1 MRALVIILFLVMPV
15 LINAQQ
21 PYFTVLNDTKGL
33 PSNNVYNIL
42 QDTKGYIWIASQEGI
57 SRYDGFNFK
66 TYKNPKQ
73 TSASGSN
80 LKEDGL
86 GRIWYQNFDGY
97 CYYIENDSLHA
108 LNQNKPIGFFAFGI
122 TNNYLF
128 LLQYNGIDVY
138 NINNL
143 RLIKTIP
150 FFSTVKD
157 INNTA
162 CFNNNYYFTANKVL
176 YKTTSNLKLEAT
188 RVQIAS
194 NEKNNQ
200 IYATNKNLVLTARE
214 NENELLY
221 FTEKNK
227 LQAAFKIE
235 GLQLIQNLHL
245 IDNDYWVLA
254 PNGAYVF
261 GKNGFKHY
269 FKDQSISCVIKDRD
283 NNYWV
288 SSVNKG
294 IFIIPSLQTT
304 FVAIENYEPSLF
316 EKTKSGYVLLTQ
328 NNEVV
333 ALNNNFESAKKL
345 YTNPSNASIY
355 YTYYDSSLDVLF
367 TSSLGTSIFKSKP
380 FGFIKR
386 EDFALKSIAK
396 IDHKYYTMATSGSAN
411 LVISP
416 NANKNI
422 PSKWD
427 DFYNKKL
434 KEGNDLAARFISSI
448 RAKTVAYST
457 IENAIYCGSNV
468 GLHKQTIYNQTEI
481 KQNNQ
486 SVFVSKLIAFK
497 SFILALTTK
506 GELITI
512 TKDTLFNTLNNLPNI
527 DIKEVKK
534 IKAFG
539 NYLCI
544 LGNDKFLIIDMENI
558 YKTIYQLSI
567 QLKTSEIK
575 DFILERNQLHIL
587 THHNIISVTINEINK
602 LEVKPNFVIENFQI
616 NGKQYTSISE
626 SLSYQENNIII
637 NYALLNYAQFQ
648 HQNIAYKI
656 NNENWVN
663 TMPNMRS
670 LQFASLSPGSYT
682 IQFKINNT
690 ILSNAVVNFRINKP
704 FWLKWW
710 FLLLIVAVLT
720 FSGFGYYKW
729 QISLL
734 IKKNKLITEKMT
746 LENELN
752 KSKLTSIKSQMN
764 PHFFYNALNT
774 IQSYIFINDKKNAS
788 NYLSKFSKLTR
799 MILEMSEKDTISI
812 GEEIEALNLY
822 LALEQM
828 RFEDDFYFE
837 IKISFEID
845 KEMDKIPPMLVQ
857 PYIENAIKHGLL
869 HKEGKKNLSVLFES
883 IENNLLVT
891 INDNGVG
898 RKRSEQ
904 LNKIK
909 DSKHQSFST
918 QANKKRL
925 EILNKSKNKLVAVII
940 TDNYNEIGNATGTT
954 VKLTIPLT

>member
-1 MRALVIILFLVMPV
+1 MPIL
-15 LINAQQ
+15 IRAQQ
-21 PYFTVLNDTKGL
+21 PYYTVLNDAKGL
-33 PSNNVYNIL
+33 PSNNVYSLL
-42 QDTKGYIWIASQEGI
+42 QDKKGYIWIASQEGI

-80 LKEDGL
+80 LKEDCL

-108 LNQNKPIGFFAFGI
+108 LNQNKPIGFFEVGI
-122 TNNYLF
+122 TNLYLY
-128 LLQYNGIDVY
+128 LLQSKGVDVY
-138 NINNL
+138 DVKTL
-143 RLIKTIP
+143 HLIKTIP
-150 FFSTVKD
+150 ILNDNKD
-157 INNTA
+157 FNNTA
-162 CFNNNYYFTANKVL
+162 CFNNNYYFTANKIL
-176 YKTTSNLKLEAT
+176 YKITSNLTLVSTNAK
-188 RVQIAS
+188 IAS

-200 IYATNKNLVLTARE
+200 IYATNRNLVLTARE
-214 NENELLY
+214 NENEQLY
-221 FTEKNK
+221 FADKDK
-227 LQAAFKIE
+227 LQPAFKIR
-235 GLQLIQNLHL
+235 GPQLIQNLHL

-261 GKNGFKHY
+261 GKNGFNHY

-288 SSVNKG
+288 SSINKG

-304 FVAIENYEPSLF
+304 FVAIENYVPSLF
-316 EKTKSGYVLLTQ
+316 EKTKSGYLLFTQ

-333 ALNNNFESAKKL
+333 ALNNNFEPQKKL
-345 YTNPSNASIY
+345 FQNPSNASIY
-355 YTYYDSSLDVLF
+355 YTYYDSTLDLLY

-380 FGFIKR
+380 FGLIKHK
-386 EDFALKSIAK
+386 DFALKSIAK
-396 IDHKYYTMATSGSAN
+396 IDHKYYAQAISGYAN

-416 NANKNI
+416 NAKKNI

-427 DFYNKKL
+427 AFYNNKL
-434 KEGNDLAARFISSI
+434 KEGNENVAKFISSI
-448 RAKTVAYST
+448 RAKTVAFSPSQ
-457 IENAIYCGSNV
+457 NAIYCGSNI
-468 GLHKQTIYNQTEI
+468 GLHKQTIYSQTEI

-486 SVFVSKLIAFK
+486 SVFVSKLIACK

-512 TKDTLFNTLNNLPNI
+512 TKDTIFNSLNNLPNI
-527 DIKEVKK
+527 NIKEVKK

-544 LGNDKFLIIDMENI
+544 LGNDKFVIIDTDNLNRTTYHLAI
-558 YKTIYQLSI
+558 P
-567 QLKTSEIK
+567 LKTSEIN
-575 DFILERNQLHIL
+575 DFILEKNRLHIL
-587 THHNIISVTINEINK
+587 TNNKIISVTTDGLNK
-602 LEVKPNFVIENFQI
+602 LEIKPNFVIENYEVK
-616 NGKQYTSISE
+616 GKPYAKLTE

-648 HQNIAYKI
+648 QQNICYKI

-663 TMPNMRS
+663 TLPNMRS
-670 LQFASLSPGSYT
+670 LQFASLSPDNYT

-690 ILSNAVVNFRINKP
+690 VLTNAVVNFKINKP
-704 FWLKWW
+704 FWLEWW
-710 FLLLIVAVLT
+710 FLLLIVAILT
-720 FSGFGYYKW
+720 VSGFGYYKW
-729 QISLL
+729 QIGLL
-734 IKKNKLITEKMT
+734 IKKNNLVTEKMV

-799 MILEMSEKDTISI
+799 MILEMSEKDTITI
-812 GEEIEALNLY
+812 GEEIEALSLY

-837 IKISFEID
+837 IKVSLEID
-845 KEMDKIPPMLVQ
+845 KEMDKIPPMLLQ
-857 PYIENAIKHGLL
+857 PYVENAIKHGLL
-869 HKEGKKNLSVLFES
+869 HKEGKKNLSILFDN
-883 IENNLLVT
+883 IENNLIVT

-909 DSKHQSFST
+909 DNKHQSFST

-954 VKLTIPLT
+954 VTLTIPLTLN

>member
-1 MRALVIILFLVMPV
+1 MKAVVFILAYMLSTAMY
-15 LINAQQ
+15 AQQ

-42 QDTKGYIWIASQEGI
+42 QDKKGYIWIASQEGI
-57 SRYDGFNFK
+57 SRYDGYNLK
-66 TYKNPKQ
+66 TYKNTNQ
-73 TSASGSN
+73 TSAAGSN
-80 LKEDGL
+80 LKEDVL

-108 LNQNKPIGFFAFGI
+108 LKQNKPIGFFAFGI

-128 LLQYNGIDVY
+128 LLQYKGIDVY
-138 NINNL
+138 NINTL
-143 RLIKTIP
+143 QLIKTIP
-150 FFSTVKD
+150 FFSAIKD

-176 YKTTSNLKLEAT
+176 YKITSNLKLEAT

-214 NENELLY
+214 NENEQLY
-221 FTEKNK
+221 FIENGK
-227 LQAAFKIE
+227 LQPTSKI
-235 GLQLIQNLHL
+235 GGPKLIQNLHL

-269 FKDQSISCVIKDRD
+269 FKNQSISCVIKDRD

-304 FVAIENYEPSLF
+304 FVAIENYVPSLF
-316 EKTKSGYVLLTQ
+316 EKTKGGYLLFTQ

-333 ALNNNFESAKKL
+333 ALNNNFEPHKKL
-345 YTNPSNASIY
+345 FTNPSNASIY
-355 YTYYDSSLDVLF
+355 YTYYDSSLDVLL
-367 TSSLGTSIFKSKP
+367 TSSFGTGIFNSKP
-380 FGFIKR
+380 FGFIKH

-396 IDHKYYTMATSGSAN
+396 IDHKYYALATSGYAN

-434 KEGNDLAARFISSI
+434 KEGNGDASDFISSI
-448 RAKTVAYST
+448 RAKTVAYSPSQ
-457 IENAIYCGSNV
+457 NAIYCGSNI

-512 TKDTLFNTLNNLPNI
+512 TNDTLFNTLNSLPNI

-544 LGNDKFLIIDMENI
+544 LGNDKFIIVNTENI
-558 YKTIYQLSI
+558 HKTIYQLSI
-567 QLKTSEIK
+567 QLKTSEIN
-575 DFILERNQLHIL
+575 DFILEQNQLHIL
-587 THHNIISVTINEINK
+587 THNNIISVAVNGINK
-602 LEVKPNFVIENFQI
+602 LEVKPNFVIENYEV
-616 NGKQYTSISE
+616 NGKQYATINE
-626 SLSYQENNIII
+626 SFSYQENNIII

-670 LQFASLSPGSYT
+670 LQFASLSPGNYT
-682 IQFKINNT
+682 IQFKVNNT
-690 ILSNAVVNFRINKP
+690 VLTNVVVKFKINKP
-704 FWLKWW
+704 FWLQWW
-710 FLLLIVAVLT
+710 FLLLIVSILT
-720 FSGFGYYKW
+720 ISGLGYYKW

-734 IKKNKLITEKMT
+734 VKKNKLITEKMA

-774 IQSYIFINDKKNAS
+774 IQSYIFINDKKNAN

-799 MILEMSEKDTISI
+799 MILEMSEKETITI

-837 IKISFEID
+837 IKISVDLD

-857 PYIENAIKHGLL
+857 PYVENAIKHGLL
-869 HKEGKKNLSVLFES
+869 HKDGKKNLSVLFDC
-883 IENNLLVT
+883 IENNLMVT

-925 EILNKSKNKLVAVII
+925 EILNQSKNKPVAVII

-954 VKLTIPLT
+954 VTLTIPLT

>member
-1 MRALVIILFLVMPV
+1 MPILTK
-15 LINAQQ
+15 AQQ
-21 PYFTVLNDTKGL
+21 PYYTVLNDSKGL
-33 PSNNVYNIL
+33 PSNNVYSIL
-42 QDTKGYIWIASQEGI
+42 QDKKGYIWIASQEGI

-128 LLQYNGIDVY
+128 LLQCNGIDVY
-138 NINNL
+138 NINTL
-143 RLIKTIP
+143 ELIKTIP
-150 FFSTVKD
+150 FLYNTKD
-157 INNTA
+157 FNNTA

-176 YKTTSNLKLEAT
+176 YKITSNLKLVVTKAKM
-188 RVQIAS
+188 VS

-200 IYATNKNLVLTARE
+200 VYATNQNLVLTARE
-214 NENELLY
+214 NENEQLY
-221 FTEKNK
+221 SIKNDQ
-227 LQAAFKIE
+227 LQPVFKIV
-235 GLQLIQNLHL
+235 GPKLIQNLHL

-261 GKNGFKHY
+261 GKNGNKHY
-269 FKDQSISCVIKDRD
+269 FEDQSISCVIKDKD

-288 SSVNKG
+288 SSLNKG

-304 FVAIENYEPSLF
+304 FVAIENYVPSLF
-316 EKTKSGYVLLTQ
+316 EKTKGGYLLFTQ

-333 ALNNNFESAKKL
+333 ALNNNFEPHKKL
-345 YTNPSNASIY
+345 FTNPSNASIY
-355 YTYYDSSLDVLF
+355 YTYYDSSLDVMF
-367 TSSLGTSIFKSKP
+367 TSSLGTGIFKSKP
-380 FGFIKR
+380 FGFMKH

-396 IDHKYYTMATSGSAN
+396 IDHKYYAMATSGSAN
-411 LVISP
+411 LVVSP

-427 DFYNKKL
+427 NFYNKKL
-434 KEGNDLAARFISSI
+434 KEGNGEVANLISSI
-448 RAKTVAYST
+448 RAKTVAYSP
-457 IENAIYCGSNV
+457 IENAIYCGSNI
-468 GLHKQTIYNQTEI
+468 GLHKQTIYGQTEI

-497 SFILALTTK
+497 SFVLALTTK

-512 TKDTLFNTLNNLPNI
+512 TNDTLFSILNNLPNI
-527 DIKEVKK
+527 EIKEVKK
-534 IKAFG
+534 IKVFG
-539 NYLCI
+539 KYLCI
-544 LGNDKFLIIDMENI
+544 LGNDKFIIVNTENI
-558 YKTIYQLSI
+558 HNSIYQLSI
-567 QLKTSEIK
+567 QLKTSEIN
-575 DFILERNQLHIL
+575 DFIFEQKHLHIL
-587 THHNIISVTINEINK
+587 TNNKIISVNISGLNK
-602 LEVKPNFVIENFQI
+602 LEVKPNFVIENYEI
-616 NGKQYTSISE
+616 NGKSFSSISE

-670 LQFASLSPGSYT
+670 LQFASLSPGNYN

-690 ILSNAVVNFRINKP
+690 VLTDAVVNFKIDKP
-704 FWLKWW
+704 FWLQWW
-710 FLLLIVAVLT
+710 FLLLIATVLT
-720 FSGFGYYKW
+720 VSGLGYYKW
-729 QISLL
+729 QIGLL

-837 IKISFEID
+837 TKVSLEID

-857 PYIENAIKHGLL
+857 PYVENAIKHGLL
-869 HKEGKKNLSVLFES
+869 HKEGKKNLSVLFDS
-883 IENNLLVT
+883 IENNLIVT

-940 TDNYNEIGNATGTT
+940 NDNYNEIGNATGTT